1 METTCAILA
10 GGRSRRMGR
19 DKAMIQIGNAT
30 LISRTYETARRVF
43 PKVMIVSSLHEVIS
57 GIDAPTVRDV
67 LPVSGSL
74 TGIVS
79 ALISSE
85 TPYVFVLGCDM
96 PFLSERAIRHVM
108 DANRGESIVIP
119 RTEAGY
125 EPMHAMYHRCC
136 ISAMLNAILCGRM
149 KIGALL
155 PYFSTR
161 IVPANPLFVNDG
173 ASVFMN
179 VNTWEDVC
187 LAERALP

>member
-1 METTCAILA
+1 MEVTCAILA

-19 DKAMIQIGNAT
+19 DKAMIQVGETT
-30 LISRTYETARRVF
+30 LLEHTYEIARRVF
-43 PKVMIVSSLHEVIS
+43 QDIVVVSSLHNALPGVNARI
-57 GIDAPTVRDV
+57 VRDV

-79 ALISSE
+79 ALLAVE

-96 PFLSERAIRHVM
+96 PFLSEKAIRYVM
-108 DANRGESIVIP
+108 NENRGESIVIP
-119 RTEAGY
+119 RTEAGF

-136 ISAMLNAILCGRM
+136 ISAMLTAISCNHM

-161 IVPANPLFVNDG
+161 LVLTNPSFFNEG

-179 VNTWEDVC
+179 VNTRED
-187 LAERALP
+187 LRRAEEALP